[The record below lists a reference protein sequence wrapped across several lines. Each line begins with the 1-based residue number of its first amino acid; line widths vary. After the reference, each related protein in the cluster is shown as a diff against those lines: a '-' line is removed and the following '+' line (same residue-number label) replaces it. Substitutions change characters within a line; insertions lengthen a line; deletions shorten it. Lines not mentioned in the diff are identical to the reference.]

1 MTSAPPTFV
10 SSSAIRPSTK
20 LCRSRAAWYSAFS
33 ERSPWARASA
43 IALVMAWRS
52 TRFKRSSSS
61 FSFSYPPRVIGVRW
75 TAIELPYHAPSQ
87 PRRDVGLKW
96 TSTFAFTRAA
106 LSQDSHAWLCFCA
119 STSFV
124 TVARLGLRLLAPDRE
139 RHPVFD
145 LGERRDA
152 RGDRR
157 DRLEQHEPG
166 GSLHRRRH
174 APLGQVE
181 RRLLERVGR
190 ADAGEAVRAG
200 DGGLDGRE
208 AQRLRLGRE
217 VLRGQEP
224 SPDRLGAG
232 LHRLLGRLG
241 LEPAPNLPGDV
252 PQRLLAARA
261 DVQDPDRVEAEGRAH
276 GLGRHLALLQREER
290 LLELRDQFPRADP
303 AEVAALRRG
312 AGILGGLLGE
322 LGEVLAGLGAPD
334 DIGDLGP
341 RAVLRLTAAGLG
353 HARQHVRGVD
363 AARLLELLRVLAVV
377 LLHRGVRHGLEEV
390 LGGERHGEDPASLGL
405 PELVLMRAQVLP
417 ELVVARRRRGDE
429 RPELDQRPGRARS
442 EERRVGKE

>member
-43 IALVMAWRS
+43 IALVIAWRS

-87 PRRDVGLKW
+87 PRREE
-96 TSTFAFTRAA
+96 AAA
-106 LSQDSHAWLCFCA
+106 LRRLGELRGAL
-119 STSFV
+119 
-124 TVARLGLRLLAPDRE
+124 ARLGLRLLAPDRE
-139 RHPVFD
+139 RHPVLD
-145 LGERRDA
+145 LGECRDA

-208 AQRLRLGRE
+208 AQPLRLGRE
-217 VLRGQEP
+217 VLRGQEL

-241 LEPAPNLPGDV
+241 LEPAANLPGDV
-252 PQRLLAARA
+252 LQRLLAARA

-341 RAVLRLTAAGLG
+341 RAVLRLTSAGLG
-353 HARQHVRGVD
+353 HAR
-363 AARLLELLRVLAVV
+363 
-377 LLHRGVRHGLEEV
+377 
-390 LGGERHGEDPASLGL
+390 
-405 PELVLMRAQVLP
+405 
-417 ELVVARRRRGDE
+417 
-429 RPELDQRPGRARS
+429 
-442 EERRVGKE
+442 